1 MTMKKIL
8 MAAVA
13 VSALTAGAASAASI
27 SSAKV
32 SSITVYNAAATPA
45 ATPYKIAN
53 ETKFGTAGLATT
65 TTSGENVTVS
75 KVDTGPLGV
84 GNYTVSYTLSGPAG
98 FNSSVG
104 NADLTTDVT
113 GTCVV
118 SSVVASGGGAGAATI
133 SYAVTISGTCST
145 TAGDAN
151 QGPQL
156 FTLNAP
162 LKVTGLGDVTVSSA
176 FTSGGTSIDNG
187 AATARTL
194 ITNAAGFTVSAAADT
209 TTTQWLLAG
218 TPAYTA
224 LSADVTIGTFTV
236 APVTTGTTGPF
247 VLATG
252 AATSK
257 VDNVAQAITSTAVV
271 TGDVTNLAIEINAV
285 ATTKNAA
292 KTTSTLASIASGTK
306 PITVVSGSPTA
317 SQGQTTYSLALTPAT
332 ASVSYTAPA
341 AITQALQSVTLEGTN
356 FLAPWIAGSQ
366 SGSSSSQIR
375 ISNNGATAAGA
386 VTLML
391 KSPTYNSGTTAGATS
406 CSSTT
411 LSKLASIS
419 AGGELVL
426 STDDLT
432 TCFGAFK
439 RGDVVVTIQAPED
452 DLTAKARLT
461 TTAGAI
467 SEISLGG
474 LNVTDQ
480 TY

>member
-1 MTMKKIL
+1 MKKIL

-13 VSALTAGAASAASI
+13 VSALTAGVASAASI
-27 SSAKV
+27 SSAKI
-32 SSITVYNAAATPA
+32 SNITVYTGST

-53 ETKFGTAGLATT
+53 ETVFGTAGLSTT
-65 TTSGENVTVS
+65 TTAGENVTVA
-75 KVDTGPLGV
+75 KVVSGPLGV

-98 FNSSVG
+98 FASSVS
-104 NADLTTDVT
+104 NSALTTDVT
-113 GTCVV
+113 GTCAV
-118 SSVVASGGGAGAATI
+118 SSVVSSGGGASGTTI
-133 SYAVTISGTCST
+133 TYAVTVSGTCST
-145 TAGDAN
+145 TVADAN
-151 QGPQL
+151 QGPQF
-156 FTLNAP
+156 FTLDAP
-162 LKVTGLGDVTVSSA
+162 LKVTGLGDVTVVAA

-194 ITNAAGFTVSAAADT
+194 ITNATGFTVTAAADT

-218 TPAYTA
+218 TPAYSV

-257 VDNVAQAITSTAVV
+257 VDNAAQAITSTAVV
-271 TGDVTNLAIEINAV
+271 TGDVATLAIEINAV
-285 ATTKNAA
+285 ATTKNTA
-292 KTTSTLASIASGTK
+292 KTTSTLAAIASGTK
-306 PITVVSGSPTA
+306 PITVVSAVAPSA
-317 SQGQTTYSLALTPAT
+317 SQGTTSYSLSLTPAT
-332 ASVSYTAPA
+332 ASANYTAPG

-366 SGSSSSQIR
+366 SGTSSSQIR
-375 ISNNGATAAGA
+375 VSNNGGTAAGA

-406 CSSTT
+406 CSSST

-452 DLTAKARLT
+452 NLTAKARLT
-461 TTAGAI
+461 TTAGGI

-474 LNVTDQ
+474 LNVTNQ